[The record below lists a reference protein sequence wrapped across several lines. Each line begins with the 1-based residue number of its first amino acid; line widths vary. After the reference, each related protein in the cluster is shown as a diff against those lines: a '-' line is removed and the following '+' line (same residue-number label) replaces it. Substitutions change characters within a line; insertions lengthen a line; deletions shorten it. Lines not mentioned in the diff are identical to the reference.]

1 MKSLIE
7 KDKKRRKLFK
17 KSESKRRELKAIIYN
32 KENSME
38 LRNKAQIALSKL
50 PKDSSKIRIKNRCV
64 LTGRSKG
71 VFRYFKLSR
80 IQLRQLTLEGNIP
93 GYSKTSW

>member
-7 KDKKRRKLFK
+7 KDKRRRKLFK
-17 KSESKRRELKAIIYN
+17 KYENKRRELKAVIYN

-80 IQLRQLTLEGNIP
+80 IQLRQLALEGNIP
-93 GYSKTSW
+93 GYTKTSW

>member
-17 KSESKRRELKAIIYN
+17 KYESKRRELKAIIYN

-38 LRNKAQIALSKL
+38 LRNKAQIALPKL
-50 PKDSSKIRIKNRCV
+50 PKNSSKIRIKNRCV

>member
-17 KSESKRRELKAIIYN
+17 KYESKRRELKAIIYN

>member
-17 KSESKRRELKAIIYN
+17 KYENKRRQLKAIIYN
-32 KENSME
+32 KEVSE
-38 LRNKAQIALSKL
+38 KERNKAQKTLAKL
-50 PKDSSKIRIKNRCV
+50 PKNSSKVRIKNRCV
-64 LTGRSKG
+64 LTGRSRG
-71 VFRYFKLSR
+71 VYRYFKLSR
-80 IQLRQLTLEGNIP
+80 IKLRELTLKGNIP

>member
-1 MKSLIE
+1 
-7 KDKKRRKLFK
+7 
-17 KSESKRRELKAIIYN
+17 
-32 KENSME
+32 ME

-50 PKDSSKIRIKNRCV
+50 PKNSSKIRIKNRCV

>member
-17 KSESKRRELKAIIYN
+17 KYESKRRELKAIIYN

-50 PKDSSKIRIKNRCV
+50 PKNSSKIRIKNRCV

>member
-17 KSESKRRELKAIIYN
+17 KYESKRRELKAIIYN

-50 PKDSSKIRIKNRCV
+50 PKNSFFCLFNFI
-64 LTGRSKG
+64 LH
-71 VFRYFKLSR
+71 KLPH
-80 IQLRQLTLEGNIP
+80 ILCNLE
-93 GYSKTSW
+93 

>member
-17 KSESKRRELKAIIYN
+17 KYEKKRRELKAIIYN
-32 KENSME
+32 KDTSSE
-38 LRNKAQIALSKL
+38 LRSEAQYKLSKL

-80 IQLRQLTLEGNIP
+80 IQLRQLALEGNIP
-93 GYSKTSW
+93 GYTKASW

>member
-17 KSESKRRELKAIIYN
+17 KYEKKRRELKAIIYN
-32 KENSME
+32 KDTSSE
-38 LRNKAQIALSKL
+38 LRSETQYKLSKL

-80 IQLRQLTLEGNIP
+80 MQLRQLALEGNIP
-93 GYSKTSW
+93 GYTKASW

>member
-7 KDKKRRKLFK
+7 KDKRRRKLFK
-17 KSESKRRELKAIIYN
+17 KYENKRRELKAIIYN

-50 PKDSSKIRIKNRCV
+50 PKDSSKIRIKNRCI

-80 IQLRQLTLEGNIP
+80 IQLRQLALEGNIP
-93 GYSKTSW
+93 GYTKTSW

>member
-17 KSESKRRELKAIIYN
+17 KYESKRRELKAIIYN

-38 LRNKAQIALSKL
+38 LRNKAQIALSQL
-50 PKDSSKIRIKNRCV
+50 PKNSSKIRIKNRCV

>member
-17 KSESKRRELKAIIYN
+17 KYEEKRRELKAIIYN
-32 KENSME
+32 KDTPSE
-38 LRNKAQIALSKL
+38 LRSEAQYKLSKL

-80 IQLRQLTLEGNIP
+80 IQLRQLALEGNIP
-93 GYSKTSW
+93 GYTKASW

>member
-17 KSESKRRELKAIIYN
+17 KYEKKRRQLKAIIYN
-32 KENSME
+32 KETSSE
-38 LRNKAQIALSKL
+38 LRSEAQYKLSKL
-50 PKDSSKIRIKNRCV
+50 PKDSSRIRIKNRCV

-80 IQLRQLTLEGNIP
+80 IQLRQLALEGNIP
-93 GYSKTSW
+93 GYTKASW